1 MNPPLPSMRNRNSIH
16 TVLWFLVLASCRAAP
31 GTSVSPIPEAL
42 EAPEAL
48 EVRETRITQCARG
61 SQPWHVSLFKDLS
74 FRCAG
79 VLVDRNWV
87 LTAAHCAESWLWAKL
102 GDYHLLLADGG
113 EQLKISSVM
122 IPHPKYKVGSGP
134 SLPAR
139 TDEHDLLMMKLRR
152 PAVLGPRVQ
161 VLPLARTC
169 AAPGTRCQAA
179 GWGTTSQ
186 PRVKYSKSLSC
197 AEVTVL
203 SPKEC
208 ATSYPGVLTNNMI
221 CAGLDNGQ
229 DACQSDSGG
238 PLVCNGTLQG
248 ILSWGDYPCGSAH
261 RPAVYTWTCKY
272 YSWIEKII
280 RTH

>member
-1 MNPPLPSMRNRNSIH
+1 MTPQLPSMRTRNSIL
-16 TVLWFLVLASCRAAP
+16 TILWFLVLASCRAAP
-31 GTSVSPIPEAL
+31 GTSVSPISEAL
-42 EAPEAL
+42 EAPKVL
-48 EVRETRITQCARG
+48 ESPEVRITQCPRG

-79 VLVDRNWV
+79 VLVDRSWV
-87 LTAAHCAESWLWAKL
+87 LTAAHCAESWLWAKV
-102 GDYHLLLADGG
+102 GDYNLLLLDRG
-113 EQLKISSVM
+113 EQLKVSSLM
-122 IPHPKYKVGSGP
+122 IPHPKYKAGSGP
-134 SLPAR
+134 SLPSR
-139 TDEHDLLMMKLRR
+139 SDEHDLLLMKLRR
-152 PAVLGPRVQ
+152 PVVLGPRVQ

-186 PRVKYSKSLSC
+186 PQVKYTKSLSC
-197 AEVTVL
+197 AGVTVL

-208 ATSYPGVLTNNMI
+208 SVFYPAVLTSNML

-248 ILSWGDYPCGSAH
+248 ILSWGDYPCGSSH
-261 RPAVYTWTCKY
+261 RPAVYTWICKY
-272 YSWIEKII
+272 IPWIEKTI